1 MFAIQCDGACEFQE
15 QAQQKAAK
23 KLILLWREK
32 CILLGFVLNFSEG
45 IFYLLSIQKAQIFLL
60 YFGELNQDC
69 TAHQLVQCFLPSG
82 NGIIFSF

>member
-1 MFAIQCDGACEFQE
+1 MFAIQCDGACEFHE

-60 YFGELNQDC
+60 YLGELNQEI
-69 TAHQLVQCFLPSG
+69 HPLVQCFLPSG